1 VDTGCG
7 RMKNK
12 IQKEISEWYIQHN
25 QEFNVEELVD
35 LVISKISDSMFDTVQ
50 KELEEEFAKGNLE
63 QPFFISNEYY
73 LELKM
78 KDIKNKL
85 SLPSEDD

>member
-1 VDTGCG
+1 
-7 RMKNK
+7 MKNR
-12 IQKEISEWYIQHN
+12 IQKEITEWYKQKN
-25 QEFNVEELVD
+25 QDIDVDELVD
-35 LVISKISDSMFDTVQ
+35 LVISKVSDSMFETVQ
-50 KELEEEFAKGNLE
+50 KELEEEFVKGNLE

-85 SLPSEDD
+85 DLPSEED

>member
-1 VDTGCG
+1 
-7 RMKNK
+7 MKNR
-12 IQKEISEWYIQHN
+12 IQKEISEWYRQHN
-25 QEFNVEELVD
+25 HELNVDEFVD
-35 LVISKISDSMFDTVQ
+35 IIISKVSDSMFDTVQ

-85 SLPSEDD
+85 ALPSEED